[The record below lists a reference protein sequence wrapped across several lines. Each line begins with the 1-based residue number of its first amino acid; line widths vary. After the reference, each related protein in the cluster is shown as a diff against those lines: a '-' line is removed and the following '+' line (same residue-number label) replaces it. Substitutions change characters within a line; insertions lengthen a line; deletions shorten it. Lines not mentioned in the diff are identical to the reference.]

1 MTGGNASILLDLKFH
16 GMKKNYIFCILLIF
30 VTAACHQNS
39 KQHDMKSQTNIDSAV
54 FRSGYTEV
62 NGINMYYELHGDKG
76 KYLVLIHGGGSTI
89 GTTFGKILPLL
100 ADHYRVIAVELQAHG
115 HTGDRDAPES
125 FEQDADDVAALL
137 DHLHIAKASF
147 FGFSNGGSTA
157 MQVAMRH
164 PAIVDKLVIASAIY
178 KRSGLPPGF
187 FEGMEH
193 ATLDNMPK
201 ALQDAFL
208 KINPDSSK
216 LLNMFTKDRDRML
229 HFKDWPD
236 EMLQSIT
243 APALIING
251 DRDVVTNAHAVV
263 MSELIKNSRLMILP
277 ASHGAYMGEIETP
290 EAGNN
295 VVKLTVEVIREFLDE
310 KREDGH

>member
-1 MTGGNASILLDLKFH
+1 MRSDGGNAPILLNLKFH

-39 KQHDMKSQTNIDSAV
+39 KQHNMKSQTNSDSAV
-54 FRSGYTEV
+54 FRSGYAEV

-76 KYLVLIHGGGSTI
+76 EYLVLIHGGGSTI

-137 DHLHIAKASF
+137 NHLHIAKASF

-157 MQVAMRH
+157 MQVAVRQ

-229 HFKDWPD
+229 HFKDWKD
-236 EMLQSIT
+236 EDMASIKSPT
-243 APALIING
+243 LIIAG
-251 DRDVVTNAHAVV
+251 DKDVVTPAHTLK
-263 MSELIKNSRLMILP
+263 MSGIIPGAQLLILP
-277 ASHGAYMGEIETP
+277 GTHGSFIGEVCATEEGSKMPETT
-290 EAGNN
+290 
-295 VVKLTVEVIREFLDE
+295 VTIVKEFLD
-310 KREDGH
+310 K